1 MGLLTTYLA
10 VKYGQKQ
17 ARRRTEAMTGIDI
30 EADLDDICDNC
41 GFELFRHAPD
51 EQRSCPNYGM

>member
-17 ARRRTEAMTGIDI
+17 ARRRTEMLTGID
-30 EADLDDICDNC
+30 ADDLDALCGTC

>member
-10 VKYGQKQ
+10 VRYGRKQ
-17 ARRRTEAMTGIDI
+17 ARRRTEALTGIDI

-51 EQRSCPNYGM
+51 AQRSCPNYG